1 MKLTEANLKEMIKEQ
16 LEESSRSDRYSNFKP
31 WGPESAGLVYYNR
44 TDSTPPIPPGY
55 VRTAAVID
63 AYRQP
68 NPARLKRHQM
78 NNVVIY
84 LKQPGYKV
92 YAADVDPR
100 SPDAEVLPYGE
111 GEQTYR
117 EHEIQLDGRYIE
129 PADDGRYIDVANFI
143 LKRKGITDQ
152 YGNLL
157 DFNGKIIAGK
167 KLQKRFSGASDM
179 SWNDYLETLK

>member
-1 MKLTEANLKEMIKEQ
+1 MKLTEEKLKEMIKEQ
-16 LEESSRSDRYSNFKP
+16 LEESSRDDRYSNFKP

-44 TDSTPPIPPGY
+44 SDSTPPIPPGY

-68 NPARLKRHQM
+68 DPARLKRHQM
-78 NNVVIY
+78 NNVVVY

-92 YAADVDPR
+92 YNVDPR
-100 SPDAEVLPYGE
+100 SPDAELLPYGE
-111 GEQTYR
+111 GEQVFR
-117 EHEIQLDGRYIE
+117 EHEITLNGKFIE

-143 LKRKGITDQ
+143 LKKRGITDQ

-157 DFNGKIIAGK
+157 DFNGRIIAGK

-179 SWNDYLETLK
+179 SWNEYLETLK